1 MQNVSCELCAMPC
14 VQYHNLHGVRNIGG
28 TSPASARLPT
38 AAPSLRP
45 AASAPPVSGDALNT
59 ITALKG
65 QQFGNNFSEKL
76 SF

>member
-1 MQNVSCELCAMPC
+1 MQNVSCGLCAMPC
-14 VQYHNLHGVRNIGG
+14 VQYHSLHGVRNVGG

-38 AAPSLRP
+38 AAPSGIER
-45 AASAPPVSGDALNT
+45 PPVSGDALNT